1 MKHLKRFNEN
11 FEKSKSFTNWLN
23 SSNKNENWVNVF
35 TGYEGY
41 RLYLSDDIRE
51 QIKSEL
57 DITDADIKD
66 SISEMQEDRSQT
78 FLVLKINVNA
88 IPDDKKEGW
97 LEKVKALFDR

>member
-1 MKHLKRFNEN
+1 MKHLKKFNEN
-11 FEKSKSFTNWLN
+11 FEKSKSFTNW
-23 SSNKNENWVNVF
+23 VNVF

-41 RLYLSDDIRE
+41 RLDLSDDIRD
-51 QIKSEL
+51 QIKSKL

-97 LEKVKALFDR
+97 LEKVKALFR

>member
-11 FEKSKSFTNWLN
+11 FEKSKSFTNW
-23 SSNKNENWVNVF
+23 VNVF

-41 RLYLSDDIRE
+41 RLDLSDDIRE

-78 FLVLKINVNA
+78 FLVLMINVNA

-97 LEKVKALFDR
+97 LEKVKELFR